1 MPSRNAHAGA
11 AYAAALVMLMITGL
25 GLLAATVPA
34 AAPAAVATDNRPLIS
49 GDRSNSAS
57 WPGGVELLAP
67 GSLLMPVYGA
77 DASQVRDQ
85 FNDMRGK
92 QRHEAVDIMAP
103 RGTAVVA
110 VADGSVAKLFTSK
123 PGGLTVYQF
132 DSTGRLAYYYAHL
145 DAYAPGLKQGALL
158 RRGDP
163 IGQVGSTGNASP
175 DAPHL
180 HFAVFVL
187 GPERQ
192 WWVGT
197 AVNPYPL
204 LVRP

>member
-1 MPSRNAHAGA
+1 MASRTVQAGA
-11 AYAAALVMLMITGL
+11 AYAAALAMLLLTGL
-25 GLLAATVPA
+25 GLLASAVP
-34 AAPAAVATDNRPLIS
+34 AAPAAVPAIAHPETL
-49 GDRSNSAS
+49 
-57 WPGGVELLAP
+57 WPDGVELLAP
-67 GSLLMPVYGA
+67 GSLLMPVVGA
-77 DASQVRDQ
+77 NASSLRDM
-85 FNDMRGK
+85 FNDVRGH
-92 QRHEAVDIMAP
+92 QRHEAIDIMAP
-103 RGTAVVA
+103 RGTPVVA
-110 VADGSVAKLFTSK
+110 VADGPVAKLFTSK

-132 DSTGRLAYYYAHL
+132 DMSGRLAYYYAHL
-145 DAYAPGLKQGALL
+145 DSYARGLKQGLLL

-163 IGQVGSTGNASP
+163 IGRVGSTGNAPP

-204 LVRP
+204 LAVPRPQR